1 MLHTIN
7 SHRAASIAILAALLC
22 ACLLPGIPAFA
33 QQPAV
38 QEIQGGINP
47 GEIDVF
53 RLSGL
58 QRGQTVYI
66 SMQTTSGN
74 LDPALAIVP
83 GNTDLVKLRADYT
96 AELQQLVQ
104 TAQHPLA
111 ELPGLRDRYFL
122 AWDDDSGPGYA
133 AALVFPVPQDGDY
146 ILIASGSLSAAGRST
161 SGRYRLILGVDAPEV
176 LSREAVPTGTTI
188 ATPDD
193 SLLGLHPRIQEV
205 AGSLDSNTPTTA
217 FNLYGLESRGCPL
230 CGGTGYQRRFAADP
244 GAARL
249 RRQTGAPGQPAR
261 Q

>member
-33 QQPAV
+33 QQPSV

-53 RLSGL
+53 LMPCL

-83 GNTDLVKLRADYT
+83 GNTDLIKLRTNYN

-104 TAQHPLA
+104 TAQYPLA
-111 ELPGLRDRYFL
+111 ELSTLRDRYFL
-122 AWDDDSGPGYA
+122 ARDTPPHWHFQSHRMA
-133 AALVFPVPQDGDY
+133 
-146 ILIASGSLSAAGRST
+146 IT
-161 SGRYRLILGVDAPEV
+161 S
-176 LSREAVPTGTTI
+176 
-188 ATPDD
+188 
-193 SLLGLHPRIQEV
+193 
-205 AGSLDSNTPTTA
+205 
-217 FNLYGLESRGCPL
+217 
-230 CGGTGYQRRFAADP
+230 
-244 GAARL
+244 
-249 RRQTGAPGQPAR
+249 
-261 Q
+261 